1 MSSGARRTGDTGE
14 PAGAKPALHSQP
26 PQPPRILVVDARP
39 PHWAQ
44 TQPKLCKA
52 LEHVFCLACS
62 LGGPPRIPLFSL
74 YMAQNQHECLL
85 PFVHW
90 LPRGGSS
97 SWLPRDQRDG
107 RVPQPVKGGF
117 ARLQSCFAELRAMA
131 AEGAFRPGED
141 AAMVQAIR
149 DGLQQFKQY
158 TGRGMAGAPLSSCAI
173 EITILTSRP
182 STEVA
187 RQLEAGLQGI
197 DLVSLRQ
204 LQVVEVAPGGLQ
216 EEPWLETGGGSSGHS
231 ESLLE
236 EEAAAPLLGPEVDLQ
251 VVENE
256 VVALEGIFKA
266 WLQGHGTDQEHLHL
280 LLPKA
285 PLGHTAGPQNNL
297 ACLKCDVQERL
308 LSPALLPPLGPRE
321 DQARASNATTSCFWM
336 DLRPGLAPRRLRV
349 LRALKAEGLC
359 ASVLFGLPLVVR
371 PTSCW
376 KLNWDE
382 LEANQH
388 RFQALCCGL
397 RSREWLL
404 LAQYEP
410 QEGPVPRREPPTAAP
425 IASLWALLPAASC
438 SSLLLRS
445 VAPRELLL
453 PGSFHAPPMDPP
465 DTALRD
471 MESILECLDVEPAF
485 DPLSLETHLYQALR
499 ARLAQPLAHRPT
511 PRPVERHLPRQHAGQ
526 RHPSRARATVAPL
539 RLAPSPRTNRAAL
552 SLFSSEEDEFPDAI

>member
-1 MSSGARRTGDTGE
+1 MSSGARRTGDTSG
-14 PAGAKPALHSQP
+14 GKPAPHSQP

-44 TQPKLCKA
+44 IRPKLSKA

-74 YMAQNQHECLL
+74 YVAQNRHECLL
-85 PFVHW
+85 PFV
-90 LPRGGSS
+90 L
-97 SWLPRDQRDG
+97 
-107 RVPQPVKGGF
+107 VKGGF
-117 ARLQSCFAELRAMA
+117 ARLQSCFAELRAVA

-141 AAMVQAIR
+141 AAMVQAVR

-187 RQLEAGLQGI
+187 RQLEAGLRGT
-197 DLVSLRQ
+197 DLVNLRQ

-216 EEPWLETGGGSSGHS
+216 EEPWPGTGGGSSDPS
-231 ESLLE
+231 ESPLE
-236 EEAAAPLLGPEVDLQ
+236 EEATTPLLGPEVDLH

-256 VVALEGIFKA
+256 VVALEGVFKA
-266 WLQGHGTDQEHLHL
+266 WLQGHGTDQENLHL
-280 LLPKA
+280 LLPTV
-285 PLGHTAGPQNNL
+285 PLGHTAGPRGSL
-297 ACLKCDVQERL
+297 ACLKCDIQERL
-308 LSPALLPPLGPRE
+308 LSPALLPPLGPGE
-321 DQARASNATTSCFWM
+321 DKAKGSNATASCFWM
-336 DLRPGLAPRRLRV
+336 APRPDLAPRRLRV
-349 LRALKAEGLC
+349 LRALRAEGLC
-359 ASVLFGLPLVVR
+359 ASVLFGLPLVIR

-410 QEGPVPRREPPTAAP
+410 QEGPVPRREPPATAP
-425 IASLWALLPAASC
+425 VASLWVLLPAASC

-453 PGSFHAPPMDPP
+453 PGSFHAPPAEPP
-465 DTALRD
+465 DPALRD
-471 MESILECLDVEPAF
+471 MESILEGLDVEPAF

-499 ARLAQPLAHRPT
+499 AHLAQPLA
-511 PRPVERHLPRQHAGQ
+511 PRPAQPLAPRPAPRPAERHLPRQQAGQ
-526 RHPSRARATVAPL
+526 RHPNKARATVAPL
-539 RLAPSPRTNRAAL
+539 HLAPSPSTNRAAL

>member
-1 MSSGARRTGDTGE
+1 MKHREFDDRDIRILLWTMSSGARRTGDTGD

-44 TQPKLCKA
+44 TRPKLCKA

-74 YMAQNQHECLL
+74 YVAQNQHECLL
-85 PFVHW
+85 PFV
-90 LPRGGSS
+90 
-97 SWLPRDQRDG
+97 
-107 RVPQPVKGGF
+107 VVKGGF
-117 ARLQSCFAELRAMA
+117 ARLQSCFAELRAIA

-141 AAMVQAIR
+141 AAVVQAIR

-158 TGRGMAGAPLSSCAI
+158 TGRGMAGAPLSNCAI

-187 RQLEAGLQGI
+187 CQLEAGLRGI

-256 VVALEGIFKA
+256 VVALEGVFKA

-285 PLGHTAGPQNNL
+285 PLGPQNNL

-321 DQARASNATTSCFWM
+321 DQARASHATTSCFWM
-336 DLRPGLAPRRLRV
+336 EPRPGLAPRRLRV

-453 PGSFHAPPMDPP
+453 PGSFHAPPMEPP
-465 DTALRD
+465 DTALKD
-471 MESILECLDVEPAF
+471 MESILEGLNVETAF

-499 ARLAQPLAHRPT
+499 ARLAQPLAPRPT
-511 PRPVERHLPRQHAGQ
+511 PRPAERHLPRQQAGQ

-539 RLAPSPRTNRAAL
+539 RLAPSPRTNRAVL